1 MSKELM
7 PEEVR
12 NLIVRHIDSVAQL
25 EALLFLHA
33 RSSEQWDV
41 ATVAKRLYAPFPDM
55 AAALAGLADDGF
67 LVRDGENYRFARRS
81 DRDAVV
87 EALAEAYANYL
98 IPITNLIH
106 SKPYHICAFSDAFKF
121 RKD

>member
-1 MSKELM
+1 MSEDLM

-12 NLIVRHIDSVAQL
+12 KLVVMHIDSVTQL

-33 RSSEQWDV
+33 RSSEEWDV
-41 ATVAKRLYAPFPDM
+41 ASVAKRLYAPLSDIVV
-55 AAALAGLADDGF
+55 ALAGLANDGF
-67 LVRDGENYRFARRS
+67 VLRDGEDYRYAPLS
-81 DRDAVV
+81 DRDAAV
-87 EALAEAYANYL
+87 EALAEAYALHL

-106 SKPYHICAFSDAFKF
+106 SKPRHVRVLSDAFKF

>member
-1 MSKELM
+1 MSQELM
-7 PEEVR
+7 PEGVR

-41 ATVAKRLYAPFPDM
+41 ATVAKRLYAPLSDM
-55 AAALAGLADDGF
+55 AAALERLADDGF
-67 LVRDGENYRFARRS
+67 LVGDGEHYRYARRS
-81 DRDAVV
+81 DRDAAV
-87 EALAEAYANYL
+87 EALAEAYAHHL
-98 IPITNLIH
+98 IPITHLIH
-106 SKPYHICAFSDAFKF
+106 SKPRHIRAFSDAFKF

>member
-7 PEEVR
+7 PEEVQ
-12 NLIVRHIDSVAQL
+12 NLIMRHIDSVAQL

-33 RSSEQWDV
+33 RSSEQWDT
-41 ATVAKRLYAPFPDM
+41 ASVAKRLYAPLSVM
-55 AAALAGLADDGF
+55 AAALARLADDKF
-67 LVRDGENYRFARRS
+67 LLRDGQHYRYARRS
-81 DRDAVV
+81 DRDAAV
-87 EALAEAYANYL
+87 EALAEAYAHYL

-106 SKPYHICAFSDAFKF
+106 SKPRHLRTFSDAFKF

>member
-1 MSKELM
+1 MSEELM

-41 ATVAKRLYAPFPDM
+41 ATVAKRLYASPSDM
-55 AAALAGLADDGF
+55 AAALAGLTGDGF
-67 LVRDGENYRFARRS
+67 LVRDSELYRYARRP
-81 DRDAVV
+81 DCDAAV
-87 EALAEAYANYL
+87 EALAEAYAHYL

-106 SKPYHICAFSDAFKF
+106 SKSRHIRAFSDAFKF

>member
-1 MSKELM
+1 MSEELM

-12 NLIVRHIDSVAQL
+12 NLIARHIDSVAQL
-25 EALLFLHA
+25 EALLFFHA
-33 RSSEQWDV
+33 RSTEQWDV
-41 ATVAKRLYAPFPDM
+41 ATVAKRLYAPLSDM

-67 LVRDGENYRFARRS
+67 LVRDGEGYRYAGRS
-81 DRDAVV
+81 DRDTAV
-87 EALAEAYANYL
+87 EALAEAYAHYL

-106 SKPYHICAFSDAFKF
+106 SKPRQIRAFSDAFKF